1 VSSHFSETVFTNS
14 FVSNF
19 SARTVK
25 EEDRCVTTVCCLTF
39 FLEKEREKLRER
51 MFVGECVC
59 LCEKKTPSRDRIR
72 RKKRDQRDRR
82 DVKRTAAARLT
93 DIYAEREREQ
103 KKYLSF
109 SPRFQIQK
117 DQKKISLAPGTN
129 EPSSSPAKSSRLA
142 GKRTFSRIFWRMALS
157 PSRAVGK

>member
-1 VSSHFSETVFTNS
+1 MVG
-14 FVSNF
+14 
-19 SARTVK
+19 
-25 EEDRCVTTVCCLTF
+25 
-39 FLEKEREKLRER
+39 
-51 MFVGECVC
+51 GECVC
-59 LCEKKTPSRDRIR
+59 LCEKKTPSRDRMR

-82 DVKRTAAARLT
+82 DLKRTAAARLT

-109 SPRFQIQK
+109 SPRFARFK
-117 DQKKISLAPGTN
+117 FKKIKKKNSTRSPGTN

-142 GKRTFSRIFWRMALS
+142 GKRTFSRIFWQMALS